1 MADWGYTCE
10 NGPATWIEKFPE
22 ARGARQS
29 PVDIDTSRISSGGS
43 APPLNMKYSVNHP
56 RSVVNPGYCWR
67 VDENGYHSELRGGPL
82 GKDVY
87 KLEQWHCHWGAKNGE
102 GSEHTVDGRAFSGEL
117 HFVHWNTSKYNSFS
131 EAAGQPDG
139 LAVLGVFLMAGSKN
153 EELDK
158 VIRLLPFVTHKNDK
172 VTLSDPLD
180 PLKLLP
186 PPKGYWT
193 YPGSLTTP
201 PCTESVTWILFK
213 QPIQVSA
220 DQLASMRKLKCGEAS
235 CGVEAMEL
243 LYNYRPT
250 LPLGNRDLRDFGD
263 IEERTAQLF

>member
-1 MADWGYTCE
+1 M
-10 NGPATWIEKFPE
+10 FPT
-22 ARGARQS
+22 RL
-29 PVDIDTSRISSGGS
+29 IK
-43 APPLNMKYSVNHP
+43 LYS
-56 RSVVNPGYCWR
+56 Y
-67 VDENGYHSELRGGPL
+67 L
-82 GKDVY
+82 
-87 KLEQWHCHWGAKNGE
+87 
-102 GSEHTVDGRAFSGEL
+102 
-117 HFVHWNTSKYNSFS
+117 SKYLFS
-131 EAAGQPDG
+131 PQ
-139 LAVLGVFLMAGSKN
+139 AGSKN

-220 DQLASMRKLKCGEAS
+220 DQVSIRAKIKKKNKTRE
-235 CGVEAMEL
+235 
-243 LYNYRPT
+243 Y
-250 LPLGNRDLRDFGD
+250 
-263 IEERTAQLF
+263 I